1 MVPDVHR
8 CSVKLTYRYQVLD
21 DVHVWQRVNL
31 SRLAEAGVDLVEA
44 GECVS
49 SIDVHRTG
57 PTNTWLKQN
66 KQHLLLT
73 FNF

>member
-1 MVPDVHR
+1 MLRSR

-31 SRLAEAGVDLVEA
+31 SRLAKAGVDLVEA

-66 KQHLLLT
+66 K
-73 FNF
+73 NYNNNIYY